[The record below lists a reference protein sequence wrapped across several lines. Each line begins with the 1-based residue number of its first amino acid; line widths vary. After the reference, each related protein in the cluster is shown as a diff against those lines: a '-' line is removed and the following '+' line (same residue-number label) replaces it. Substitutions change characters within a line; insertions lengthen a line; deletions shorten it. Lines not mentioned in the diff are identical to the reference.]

1 VEEAVMARRITR
13 ERTNLKLEFNPRFAP
28 MARIEIGETV
38 VFETANNF
46 ALYREM
52 NSDDDLVSYLP
63 LIQLNP
69 CTGPVYVEEV
79 EPGDTLVVEVID
91 IRVAEKGHI
100 CLMPKI
106 GILHKYTKTPHTKIF
121 RIKDGMTILN
131 EDLMFPARPMLGTF
145 GTTPAWP
152 VPAIMPG
159 PHPGNVD
166 DTNAI
171 VGARLHMPVF
181 VPGALFQVGDV
192 HANQGDSEVAMG
204 VECDAEVTLR
214 FAEVIKRRS
223 RPTAFV
229 ETPTRWSIP
238 GDAATLEAAVEIAT
252 KAATDFIMDR
262 TGVTREEATYLMC
275 AVGDLR
281 ISQAAVAGYN
291 VTVRAEIPK
300 DVDRRGRLRSAWD

>member
-1 VEEAVMARRITR
+1 MRRISR
-13 ERTNLKLEFNPRFAP
+13 DRAALKLEFNPRYAP
-28 MARIEIGETV
+28 VAHVEIGETV

-52 NSDDDLVSYLP
+52 NSEDDLVSYLP

-69 CTGPVYVEEV
+69 CTGPVYIQDAA
-79 EPGDTLVVEVID
+79 PGDTLVVEVGD
-91 IRVAEKGHI
+91 IRVVEKGHI

-106 GILHKYTKTPHTKIF
+106 GVLHRYTKTPHTKIA
-121 RIKDGMTILN
+121 RIKDGMTALTD
-131 EDLMFPARPMLGTF
+131 DLVFPARPMIGTF

-152 VPAIMPG
+152 VPTIMPG
-159 PHPGNVD
+159 PHPGNLD
-166 DTNAI
+166 DTN
-171 VGARLHMPVF
+171 VVPGARLHMPVF
-181 VPGALFQVGDV
+181 VAGALFAVGDV

-214 FAEVIKRRS
+214 FAELIKGQC
-223 RPTAFV
+223 RPTAIV

-238 GDAATLEAAVEIAT
+238 ADAATLEAAVEIAT

-262 TGVTREEATYLMC
+262 TGVSREEATYLMC

>member
-1 VEEAVMARRITR
+1 MTRRISRDRAT
-13 ERTNLKLEFNPRFAP
+13 LKLEFNPRYAP
-28 MARIEIGETV
+28 VAHVEIGETV

-52 NSDDDLVSYLP
+52 NSEDDLVSYLP

-69 CTGPVYVEEV
+69 CTGPLYVQDAA
-79 EPGDTLVVEVID
+79 PGDTLIVEVGD
-91 IRVAEKGHI
+91 IRVVEKGHI

-106 GILHKYTKTPHTKIF
+106 GVLHRYTKTPHTKIA
-121 RIKDGMTILN
+121 RIKDGMTLLN
-131 EDLMFPARPMLGTF
+131 DDLVFPARPMIGTF

-152 VPAIMPG
+152 VPTIMPG
-159 PHPGNVD
+159 PHPGNLD
-166 DTNAI
+166 DTN
-171 VGARLHMPVF
+171 VVPGARLHMPVF
-181 VPGALFQVGDV
+181 VPGALFAVGDV

-214 FAEVIKRRS
+214 FAELIKGQC
-223 RPTAFV
+223 RPAAII

-262 TGVTREEATYLMC
+262 TGVSREEATYLMC